1 MGLVTASARPSER
14 APGRNTAGRNAPGR
28 NAPGSTA
35 TGRSVPGRIAAGRT
49 AAGRIVAGRLPLPA
63 TVRPLAVTGAI
74 AACVVMLSGLVI
86 ILPLV
91 LAGWIAAPHD
101 GLGLPGVLR
110 TTADIWLAAHHV
122 QFSLSGAGRIGLLP
136 LGLVLLPGALLW
148 RAGKWVVRTGQVSRL
163 RHVGYAALALA
174 GPYGVLSGALALAS
188 RSALAA
194 ASLPEAVLAGFGL
207 GLVAGGL
214 GGARALAPWGR
225 LTRLLSPRPASVI
238 QGTVGSLVVLAGAG
252 ALVAGASLAAHL
264 GQFRSLTVAL
274 APGLV
279 GSALLLLAQ
288 LAYLPNAIGWAV
300 CYTLGPGFA
309 FGTGTVIAPTGS
321 AIGLLPSFP
330 MLAALPG
337 GSGGL
342 HASVPAWVSLAVLVV
357 PSLAGGFGGLLT
369 VRAAP
374 ALTFEAAPLWGFGS
388 GALAGV
394 ITGVLAALSGGP
406 LGSERLAAVGPS
418 GWQASL
424 VAVLEVGVS
433 AAVTAGFVNWLR
445 LRRNPEQAAG
455 GGDIAAGSRAPGGET
470 DDGHRIYLDPW
481 AGEEDE
487 WPDAPRPGPAS
498 LP

>member
-1 MGLVTASARPSER
+1 MTASARPSER
-14 APGRNTAGRNAPGR
+14 SSGPAGPGQ
-28 NAPGSTA
+28 TA
-35 TGRSVPGRIAAGRT
+35 TGQTAASRIAAGRP
-49 AAGRIVAGRLPLPA
+49 PLPA

-74 AACVVMLSGLVI
+74 AACAVMLTGLVI

-110 TTADIWLAAHHV
+110 TTAGIWLAAHHV
-122 QFSLSGAGRIGLLP
+122 EFSLPGAGRIGMLP
-136 LGLVLLPGALLW
+136 LGLVLLPGSLLW

-194 ASLPEAVLAGFGL
+194 ASLPEAVLSGFGL

-238 QGTVGSLVVLAGAG
+238 VGTVGSLTVLAGCG
-252 ALVAGASLAAHL
+252 ALLAGASLAAHL
-264 GQFRSLTVAL
+264 GEFRSLTTAL

-288 LAYLPNAIGWAV
+288 LAYIPNAIGWAV

-342 HASVPAWVSLAVLVV
+342 HASVPAWLSMAVLVV
-357 PSLAGGFGGLLT
+357 PYLAGGFGGLLT
-369 VRAAP
+369 ARATAV
-374 ALTFEAAPLWGFGS
+374 LSFEAAPVWGFAS
-388 GALAGV
+388 GALTGL
-394 ITGVLAALSGGP
+394 ITGALAALSGGP

-418 GWQASL
+418 GWQAGL

-445 LRRNPEQAAG
+445 LRRDPAQAG
-455 GGDIAAGSRAPGGET
+455 GGETTPASRVPHAEA

-481 AGEEDE
+481 AGEGDDR
-487 WPDAPRPGPAS
+487 PDAPRPGPAS